1 MNKNSK
7 IYIAGHTGLV
17 GSAILKKLKE
27 EGYTN
32 LLVKTSKE
40 LDLTDQ
46 LKTQIFFKNHKP
58 EYVFLCAASV
68 GGIHDN
74 NIRRGD
80 FIYNNLQ
87 IQNNVIHYSKE
98 FNVKKLIFLGSSC
111 IYPKLCDQPIK
122 EEYLLTGK
130 LEQTN
135 EPYAIA
141 KIAGIKMCES
151 YRRQYGCNFVAVMPT
166 NLYGSEQ
173 DNYDLEKSHV
183 FAAMI
188 KKFHNA
194 KINNIDTVNLWGD
207 GSPYREFLHVDDLS
221 DALLYIM
228 NNYSDEEPLN
238 IGTSKDLTIKE
249 LADKISKEIGYEG
262 NISWDISKPNGT
274 PKKQLDVS
282 KLHKIGWKHKIE
294 IDEGIKLTYERVK
307 NFI

>member
-188 KKFHNA
+188 KKFHDA